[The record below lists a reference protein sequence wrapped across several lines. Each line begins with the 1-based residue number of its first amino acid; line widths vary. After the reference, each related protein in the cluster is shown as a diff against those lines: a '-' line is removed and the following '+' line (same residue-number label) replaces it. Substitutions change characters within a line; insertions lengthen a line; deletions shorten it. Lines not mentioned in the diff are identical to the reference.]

1 MCRILVSEE
10 VKEGLKQWC
19 KPVLRVCKKIVSIFQ
34 DIILGEQRIG
44 FGCWN
49 RGEVIYIH
57 FPFMIV
63 MVEVKIEVPEDIKFI
78 AEVDKVE
85 LSLFVS
91 RVVREELERLA
102 WLSREL
108 EKSKLTEE
116 KAKEIADEINTSLAR
131 KYIELYGRR

>member
-1 MCRILVSEE
+1 
-10 VKEGLKQWC
+10 
-19 KPVLRVCKKIVSIFQ
+19 
-34 DIILGEQRIG
+34 
-44 FGCWN
+44 
-49 RGEVIYIH
+49 
-57 FPFMIV
+57 MIV

-116 KAKEIADEINTSLAR
+116 KAKEIADEINRSLAR
-131 KYIELYGRR
+131 KYIELYGKE

>member
-1 MCRILVSEE
+1 
-10 VKEGLKQWC
+10 
-19 KPVLRVCKKIVSIFQ
+19 
-34 DIILGEQRIG
+34 
-44 FGCWN
+44 
-49 RGEVIYIH
+49 
-57 FPFMIV
+57 
-63 MVEVKIEVPEDIKFI
+63 MVEVKIEVPEDVKFI

-91 RVVREELERLA
+91 RVVKEELERIS

-116 KAKEIADEINTSLAR
+116 KAKEIADEINRALGR

>member
-1 MCRILVSEE
+1 
-10 VKEGLKQWC
+10 
-19 KPVLRVCKKIVSIFQ
+19 
-34 DIILGEQRIG
+34 
-44 FGCWN
+44 
-49 RGEVIYIH
+49 
-57 FPFMIV
+57 

-116 KAKEIADEINTSLAR
+116 KAKEIADEINRSLAR
-131 KYIELYGRR
+131 KYIELYGKE